1 MSDFVLDG
9 ERNAIREMARAFAN
23 DKIAPHAIEWD
34 TNKHFPVD
42 VIRKA
47 LFWAW
52 AESMSAMTLADP
64 R

>member
-1 MSDFVLDG
+1 MSDFALDG
-9 ERNAIREMARAFAN
+9 ERTAIREMARAFAD

-42 VIRKA
+42 VIRQTA
-47 LFWAW
+47 LLG
-52 AESMSAMTLADP
+52 MGGNLRP